1 MSWVRARAMDV
12 ASVGAGALGC
22 QACCSGISTDGT
34 VESNGHQQAV
44 PCVPKTTLETL
55 PQLLKS

>member
-22 QACCSGISTDGT
+22 QACCSADGT